1 MIQAIAAETNTI
13 GAAAEV
19 TTKYQPAELPVAV
32 NEMISITEHLVDLFT
47 NAIALAF
54 PELAGT
60 QAIISPVNTN
70 AAKFGD
76 YQCNSA
82 MSLAKT
88 LKATGVNKSPRDIAN
103 EIVKHV
109 VQSPLVAKT
118 EVAGAGFINVFLQK
132 YSIHYIVTIKSF

>member
-1 MIQAIAAETNTI
+1 MGSVA
-13 GAAAEV
+13 G
-19 TTKYQPAELPVAV
+19 TTAKYQPAEIPVTV

-60 QAIISPVNTN
+60 QAIISPVNATT
-70 AAKFGD
+70 AKFGD

-82 MSLAKT
+82 MSLVKT

-103 EIVKHV
+103 EIVKNV
-109 VQSPLVAKT
+109 AQSPLVGRT

-132 YSIHYIVTIKSF
+132 YSLYYIMTAKSF